1 MSIRSDGRGALG
13 VAFSVNLNAVGDTFV
28 PINCKKFLVRNFT
41 LTNASTTLAASAAT
55 IGAYT
60 AASAGGTAIVTPATA
75 TTLTASNITKD
86 QTVAAA
92 AVALTPTYDSTAGKW
107 GLYVRVGVVH
117 GSAATLDAFIFG
129 DVLE

>member
-13 VAFSVNLNAVGDTFV
+13 VAFSVDLNAVGDTFV

-41 LTNASTTLAASAAT
+41 LTNASTTLAGSAAE

-60 AASAGGTAIVTPATA
+60 AASAGGTEIVTAAPV

-107 GLYVRVGVVH
+107 GLYVRVDVVH

>member
-13 VAFSVNLNAVGDTFV
+13 VAFSVNLNSVGDTFV

-41 LTNASTTLAASAAT
+41 LTNASTTLAASTAE

-60 AASAGGTAIVTPATA
+60 AASAGGTEIVTPATI

-92 AVALTPTYDSTAGKW
+92 AVALTPAYDSTAGKW
-107 GLYVRVGVVH
+107 GLYVRVDVAH